1 MEVWKP
7 IPDYEGLYEASDE
20 GQVRSLDRMVA
31 QLGAKTKSIKG
42 KTLRSHI
49 STNKYLTVGLWKM
62 GKQSHMLVHFAV
74 ASAFIGERPL
84 GHQVCHND
92 GDRLNNEASNLRYD
106 TVSENM
112 RDTVRH
118 GTSKIHLCSGFGE
131 KNGNVKL
138 MESEVVEIKRRISFG
153 ESLRAI
159 SNDYSQVTY
168 STIKRINQGK
178 IWASVGALL

>member
-42 KTLRSHI
+42 K
-49 STNKYLTVGLWKM
+49 
-62 GKQSHMLVHFAV
+62 
-74 ASAFIGERPL
+74 
-84 GHQVCHND
+84 
-92 GDRLNNEASNLRYD
+92 
-106 TVSENM
+106 
-112 RDTVRH
+112 
-118 GTSKIHLCSGFGE
+118 
-131 KNGNVKL
+131 
-138 MESEVVEIKRRISFG
+138 
-153 ESLRAI
+153 SLRAI